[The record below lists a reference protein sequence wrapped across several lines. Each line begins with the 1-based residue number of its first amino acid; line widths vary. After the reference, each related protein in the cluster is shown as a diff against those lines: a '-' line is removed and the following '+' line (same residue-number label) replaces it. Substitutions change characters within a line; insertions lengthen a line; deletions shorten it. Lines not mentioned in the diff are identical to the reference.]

1 MFTLLAALTGLAII
15 DALDVLL
22 VAVTAMVILDSR
34 LARRSPVPGALSF
47 LGGVFAVTATFGLL
61 TVLGVGWLTEVFDFR
76 ITPTQRY
83 WAQLVVGVV
92 LLILGSL
99 RLSSSG
105 PGLPD
110 WAVRAR
116 RRPAMLAGLGV
127 VVGLGQAPTAV
138 PYLAGLAMLATRD
151 PRPSL
156 WPLIIVAYCLL
167 ALLPPLLILLAS
179 LSRSARSRQ
188 FQRALLRGLNRFG
201 PPAVRII
208 FLVGGAGLI
217 IDALRHYAVLW

>member
-1 MFTLLAALTGLAII
+1 MITLLAALAGLAII
-15 DALDVLL
+15 DSLDVLL
-22 VAVTAMVILDSR
+22 VAVTAMVILDGR

-47 LGGVFAVTATFGLL
+47 LVGVFAVTTTFGML

-76 ITPTQRY
+76 ITPMQRY
-83 WAQLVVGVV
+83 WAQIVVGAV

-116 RRPAMLAGLGV
+116 RRPAMLALLGV

-151 PRPSL
+151 PRPAL
-156 WPLIIVAYCLL
+156 WPVIVVAYCLL

-179 LSRSARSRQ
+179 LSRSARSRR
-188 FQRALLRGLNRFG
+188 FQRALIRGLDRFG
-201 PPAVRII
+201 PPLVRVI
-208 FLVGGAGLI
+208 FLVGGVALI
-217 IDALRHYAVLW
+217 LDGLRHHALL